1 MRLLLILTGLAIGFA
16 VPTFAQQKETKETVD
31 PKTLEQLDALGK
43 KFDEAFNNND
53 AAAVAALFT
62 EDAIW
67 VVDTGPLYGRQA
79 IEKQVAEWFKGARSS
94 NHVDKTDPK
103 SPRIVGTADQI
114 AQNGEWSG
122 TFEPPNGKPFQLKGY
137 WANLVVREGDA
148 WKIWRSASWVTP
160 APAAVPSPTAS
171 PSGQ

>member
-1 MRLLLILTGLAIGFA
+1 MKTRLLGALVGLAISLA
-16 VPTFAQQKETKETVD
+16 LPTFAQQKETVD
-31 PKTLEQLDALGK
+31 PKIIEQLDALGK

-94 NHVDKTDPK
+94 NHIDKIDPN
-103 SPRIVGTADQI
+103 SPRIVSTAD
-114 AQNGEWSG
+114 
-122 TFEPPNGKPFQLKGY
+122 K
-137 WANLVVREGDA
+137 
-148 WKIWRSASWVTP
+148 
-160 APAAVPSPTAS
+160 
-171 PSGQ
+171 

>member
-1 MRLLLILTGLAIGFA
+1 MTLRIGALVGLAISFA
-16 VPTFAQQKETKETVD
+16 LPTFGQQKETVD

-79 IEKQVAEWFKGARSS
+79 IEKQVAEWFKGARAS
-94 NHVDKTDPK
+94 NHMDKIDPN
-103 SPRIVGTADQI
+103 SPRIVGTADKI
-114 AQNGEWSG
+114 ASNGDWSG
-122 TFEPPNGKPFQLKGY
+122 TYEPSSSWTMRGYFESSRRPFRDHKLTCPESIV
-137 WANLVVREGDA
+137 A
-148 WKIWRSASWVTP
+148 SAR
-160 APAAVPSPTAS
+160 
-171 PSGQ
+171 